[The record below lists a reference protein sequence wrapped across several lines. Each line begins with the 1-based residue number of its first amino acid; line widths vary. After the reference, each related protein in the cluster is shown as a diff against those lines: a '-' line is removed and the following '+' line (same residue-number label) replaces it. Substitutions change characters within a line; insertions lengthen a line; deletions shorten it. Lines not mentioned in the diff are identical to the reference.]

1 MVSGYSM
8 AMQDEPYES
17 RQDKQL
23 CCHFIPEL
31 QLAAVHVGVAF
42 ATSAPAAARRT

>member
-1 MVSGYSM
+1 MVFGYSM

-23 CCHFIPEL
+23 CCHFPEL

-42 ATSAPAAARRT
+42 ATSAPAAARST